1 MNEYIPK
8 EGYFYIVQEREF
20 LGTNNYKIGRTS
32 DVEDRLR
39 GYSKNSKLIY
49 SIKVDDQNEVE
60 SMLIE
65 IFKDK
70 FIQKR
75 EYGREYFEGDINEM
89 IQEVELYIQF
99 KNKYGKYITH
109 SITIMLK
116 KIINVKSKNKKNNEN
131 KVLKNKVL
139 KNKVLK
145 NTVIENT
152 VIENTVAE
160 NTVLEN
166 TVIEY
171 KVLENTVVENKVVE
185 NTVEENIV
193 IENIV
198 EENTVIEN
206 IVEENTVIENIV
218 EENTF
223 IENKDL
229 ENMDLENK
237 ELENTVIENK
247 QLENKELKNE
257 LLENKEL
264 ENNKIKNKKLESFD
278 YYYDCKRCFYKS
290 VIPSE
295 IKRHLERQI
304 KCKPHKNYIILSE
317 DELLKQSLEKQYKN
331 IDELYI
337 KYLENK
343 KINEKEIDKCEY
355 CFERFSTEQSLNRHL
370 KICKILKIVEKK
382 LYEKA

>member
-89 IQEVELYIQF
+89 IQEVELYLQF

-116 KIINVKSKNKKNNEN
+116 KIINVKSKNKKNN
-131 KVLKNKVL
+131 
-139 KNKVLK
+139 K
-145 NTVIENT
+145 NTVTENTNIENKFL
-152 VIENTVAE
+152 ENTNLENTDLENTDLENTDLENTDLENTDLENKFLENTIVENKFLENINLE

-166 TVIEY
+166 TVVENTVLENTNLENTNLENT
-171 KVLENTVVENKVVE
+171 VLENTVSENINTDNVEVENINNLFDFLYECRRCNQYK
-185 NTVEENIV
+185 T
-193 IENIV
+193 
-198 EENTVIEN
+198 T
-206 IVEENTVIENIV
+206 
-218 EENTF
+218 
-223 IENKDL
+223 NKTD
-229 ENMDLENK
+229 M
-237 ELENTVIENK
+237 T
-247 QLENKELKNE
+247 
-257 LLENKEL
+257 
-264 ENNKIKNKKLESFD
+264 
-278 YYYDCKRCFYKS
+278 
-290 VIPSE
+290 
-295 IKRHLERQI
+295 RHLN
-304 KCKPHKNYIILSE
+304 K
-317 DELLKQSLEKQYKN
+317 LLKCDISKINDKNLYNLSLEKKYINIDLLKN
-331 IDELYI
+331 IYENNIIIYNLLEKKKQKIICKFCNKDFLLTANLKRHKCLI
-337 KYLENK
+337 KNIIEEHNK
-343 KINEKEIDKCEY
+343 K
-355 CFERFSTEQSLNRHL
+355 
-370 KICKILKIVEKK
+370 
-382 LYEKA
+382 A